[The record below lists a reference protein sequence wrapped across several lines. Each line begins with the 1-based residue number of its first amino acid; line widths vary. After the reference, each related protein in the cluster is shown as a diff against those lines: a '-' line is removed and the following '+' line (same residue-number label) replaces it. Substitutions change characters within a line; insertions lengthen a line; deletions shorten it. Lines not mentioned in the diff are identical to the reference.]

1 MSPSEIVRLTVS
13 LVVLVGGLLVVRR
26 WSRGGRTGRR
36 TGGAGRVSIRIA
48 GRAGIARGAHV
59 AVVEVGRQ
67 RFLVG
72 AGEHGVSL
80 LAELPPSAES
90 APPPDTVDLADLDD
104 VDDRFLGADGAADP
118 LMDPSVSIQPR
129 MGLVARLQRSTLRT
143 AGTSRPRAPHR

>member
-1 MSPSEIVRLTVS
+1 MSASELVRLTVS
-13 LVVLVGGLLVVRR
+13 LAVLLGGLLIVRH
-26 WSRGGRTGRR
+26 WSRGGRSGRR
-36 TGGAGRVSIRIA
+36 VSGSGRVPIRIA

-59 AVVEVGRQ
+59 AVVEVDGQ

-80 LAELPPSAES
+80 LAELPSTAD
-90 APPPDTVDLADLDD
+90 AGAGRDTVDLAELEGDD
-104 VDDRFLGADGAADP
+104 FTADRTPDP